1 MPILSLRLPD
11 NIDAWLERVAAA
23 AERSK
28 SELARD
34 AIVDYL
40 RRAEREDFLE
50 SIARA
55 ARAPGGEDPLAVAA
69 EAAPLAEEALALSR
83 AAAVH
88 EPAGRYRRRRPRR
101 P

>member
-11 NIDAWLERVAAA
+11 AIDAWLERAADEA
-23 AERSK
+23 ARSK

-40 RRAEREDFLE
+40 RRAEREGFLE

-55 ARAPGGEDPLAVAA
+55 ARSPGGEDPVAVAA
-69 EAAPLAEEALALSR
+69 EAWRDLGRAPRSGAARRLAR
-83 AAAVH
+83 R
-88 EPAGRYRRRRPRR
+88 GRCW
-101 P
+101 

>member
-11 NIDAWLERVAAA
+11 AIDAWLERAATA

-34 AIVDYL
+34 AIIEYL
-40 RRAEREDFLE
+40 RRAERDGFLE

-55 ARAPGGEDPLAVAA
+55 ARSPGGEDPVAVAA
-69 EAAPLAEEALALSR
+69 EAAPLAEEALALTDAR
-83 AAAVH
+83 AVH
-88 EPAGRYRRRRPRR
+88 ETRARYGGRRPRR
-101 P
+101 R

>member
-11 NIDAWLERVAAA
+11 SIDSWLERAAAA

-34 AIVDYL
+34 AIVEYL
-40 RRAEREDFLE
+40 RRAEREAFQE

-55 ARAPGGEDPLAVAA
+55 ARAPGGEDPLVVAA
-69 EAAPLAEEALALSR
+69 EAAPLGEEALAL
-83 AAAVH
+83 AGNHAVH
-88 EPAGRYRRRRPRR
+88 EPPGRYRRRRPRR
-101 P
+101 T